1 MNYIPIYHDIPIS
14 YISSSF
20 TCNVITIGYP
30 RNLFWQYC
38 LPMYSHIT
46 ICPMCVWPP
55 ILLCCYEFPLLCLLF
70 MVEPAN
76 HLILQVLMPT
86 IYCCLVS
93 PWCPCDIRTR
103 YPPYFFWKNWSIW
116 GSDRQW
122 VIVSIVPTYATVW
135 WFGTWFLFFHSVG
148 NSTPNWRTPS
158 FFRGVGWKHQPVKQ
172 CEGKSTWME
181 IPQEMAR
188 KNWGTSELRNID
200 GNGGVY
206 QWKIQI
212 LKIVLKIMI
221 QNFHFPFK
229 YLDI

>member
-93 PWCPCDIRTR
+93 P
-103 YPPYFFWKNWSIW
+103 
-116 GSDRQW
+116 
-122 VIVSIVPTYATVW
+122 
-135 WFGTWFLFFHSVG
+135 
-148 NSTPNWRTPS
+148 
-158 FFRGVGWKHQPVKQ
+158 
-172 CEGKSTWME
+172 
-181 IPQEMAR
+181 
-188 KNWGTSELRNID
+188 
-200 GNGGVY
+200 
-206 QWKIQI
+206 
-212 LKIVLKIMI
+212 
-221 QNFHFPFK
+221 
-229 YLDI
+229 

>member
-1 MNYIPIYHDIPIS
+1 MGICWLDDAVIS
-14 YISSSF
+14 FFFSQQNSLIGGLEHEFYDF
-20 TCNVITIGYP
+20 PYVGNVII
-30 RNLFWQYC
+30 
-38 LPMYSHIT
+38 
-46 ICPMCVWPP
+46 
-55 ILLCCYEFPLLCLLF
+55 
-70 MVEPAN
+70 
-76 HLILQVLMPT
+76 
-86 IYCCLVS
+86 
-93 PWCPCDIRTR
+93 
-103 YPPYFFWKNWSIW
+103 
-116 GSDRQW
+116 
-122 VIVSIVPTYATVW
+122 
-135 WFGTWFLFFHSVG
+135 
-148 NSTPNWRTPS
+148 PNWRTPS